1 VSGPEQY
8 ARQADDWTDRAY
20 ADVAAYLS
28 HRAEL
33 VATLGPALE
42 PGDEVLDLACGDG
55 GLGEAVL
62 DRGLRYRGADSTPEM
77 VEAARRRLDGRA
89 PVDLGDLNDYAPP
102 EPVAATTLFRAIY
115 YTRDRR
121 AFFTHAA
128 GYTQKKLV
136 FDLNPRQY
144 RLDDVLADLRAVGLT
159 GISLRPFFVPQTVSL
174 PGSAVSLAKA
184 LERTGPLARLA
195 LRVRFTYLVA
205 AARR

>member
-1 VSGPEQY
+1 MSEREQY
-8 ARQADDWTDRAY
+8 ARQAEDWTDRAY

-55 GLGEAVL
+55 GLGEPL
-62 DRGLRYRGADSTPEM
+62 LQRGLRYRGVDSTPEM
-77 VEAARRRLDGRA
+77 VEAARRRLGGRA

-102 EPVAATTLFRAIY
+102 ESVAATTLFRALY
-115 YTRDRR
+115 YARDRR
-121 AFFTHAA
+121 AFFDRAA

-144 RLDDVLADLRAVGLT
+144 RLDDVLADLRSVGFAAIL
-159 GISLRPFFVPQTVSL
+159 LRPFFVPQTVSL
-174 PGSAVSLAKA
+174 PGPAVSLAKA
-184 LERTGPLARLA
+184 LERTGPLARLV

>member
-1 VSGPEQY
+1 VSEREQY
-8 ARQADDWTDRAY
+8 ARQADVWTDRAY

-33 VATLGPALE
+33 VATLGPTLE

-55 GLGEAVL
+55 GLGEALL

-77 VEAARRRLDGRA
+77 VEAARRRLGARA
-89 PVDLGDLNDYAPP
+89 PVDVGDLNDYAPP

-115 YTRDRR
+115 YARDRR
-121 AFFTHAA
+121 AFFGHAA

-159 GISLRPFFVPQTVSL
+159 AISLRPFFVPQTVSL
-174 PGSAVSLAKA
+174 PGPAVSLAKA

-205 AARR
+205 AAR